1 MTQAFRR
8 SFALGALVF
17 AGVLAGAGAL
27 APAGARAAERWS
39 LDPSYG
45 RGGVVVFPRRVAGQE
60 FVPSSHAALD
70 RWGGLVS
77 GSQDTGAGL
86 ARATPSGHPDSRF
99 GRGGVARLTPPGEA
113 APMWVTSLASSRTGG
128 LLVGGRAVRG
138 PVVARITSEGR
149 PDVRFGARGF
159 VRLPDGLFVSAI
171 VERPG
176 GALAVGVGD
185 GHCAQ
190 AIYGLTRDGRRDRS
204 FNSGRPAEAVS
215 CDAFELAASGDG
227 VFALGTELGP
237 LPAPLDLAVFNRS
250 GRLARLVRQI
260 VGARL
265 LLASGVYP
273 AAGRVITVAG
283 VYREV
288 SGEPQCAGT
297 LVAGYTPAGRADR
310 TYAASGRAL
319 LAGCSALSAA
329 QPGGKVLLADY
340 PQPGGLQITRLTAH
354 GRPDPAFGAG
364 GTITVTKLSAAKFYP
379 SRLIAAGSRALYLV
393 GTDYIR
399 TGTGTGSAAH
409 LFAAKLIRT
418 R

>member
-1 MTQAFRR
+1 MTRASRR
-8 SFALGALVF
+8 SFALGAVLV
-17 AGVLAGAGAL
+17 AGVWAGAGAL
-27 APAGARAAERWS
+27 APAGAKAAERWQ

-45 RGGVVVFPRRVAGQE
+45 QSGVLVFPRRVAGQE

-77 GSQDTGAGL
+77 GSQDTGTAL

-128 LLVGGRAVRG
+128 LLVGGRVVRG
-138 PVVARITSEGR
+138 LFVARITPEGR

-159 VRLPDGLFVSAI
+159 VRLPDGLFASAI

-185 GHCAQ
+185 GHCTQ

-250 GRLARLVRQI
+250 GGRARLVRQI

-297 LVAGYTPAGRADR
+297 LAAGYTPAGLPDR
-310 TYAASGRAL
+310 IYAASGRAL
-319 LAGCSALSAA
+319 LAGCGALSAA
-329 QPGGKVLLADY
+329 QPGGRVLLADY
-340 PQPGGLQITRLTAH
+340 PQQGGLQITRLTSR
-354 GRPDPAFGAG
+354 GRPDPAFGPG
-364 GTITVTKLSAAKFYP
+364 GAITIPRLRAEAFYP
-379 SRLIAAGSRALYLV
+379 DHLIAAGSRALYLV
-393 GTDYIR
+393 GTAYVR

-409 LFAAKLIRT
+409 LFAAKLVRT